1 MNLIGP
7 PTTCIVICESYEI
20 DYACMSARSSCYV
33 LLIKLIDQ
41 VKLMAKGVKTTF
53 FNVKKFTNPMNSVDG
68 LLLNCVR
75 GCLYGTS

>member
-1 MNLIGP
+1 MNFIGSL
-7 PTTCIVICESYEI
+7 TTCIANLMRSV

-33 LLIKLIDQ
+33 LVIKLIDQ

-68 LLLNCVR
+68 TATELCQGLFI
-75 GCLYGTS
+75 

>member
-1 MNLIGP
+1 MNLIGSL
-7 PTTCIVICESYEI
+7 TTCIANLMRSV

-33 LLIKLIDQ
+33 LVIKLIDQ

-68 LLLNCVR
+68 LLLNCAR
-75 GCLYGTS
+75 GCLYETS